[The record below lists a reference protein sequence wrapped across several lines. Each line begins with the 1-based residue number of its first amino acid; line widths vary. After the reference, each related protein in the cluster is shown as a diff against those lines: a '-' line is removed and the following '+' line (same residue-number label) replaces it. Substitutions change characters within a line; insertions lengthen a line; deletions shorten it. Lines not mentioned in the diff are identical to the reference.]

1 MHFMLPNTCMTLLRV
16 DEAQNAASAASAKSK
31 DRSPKK
37 EGKTFSDYLDEF
49 NITDNLLSDLLQS
62 G

>member
-31 DRSPKK
+31 DKGK